1 MSAINNNIIKDNNE
15 NLHVNINFAGGFYDK
30 DTNLIR
36 FGKRDYSPEQR
47 RWSASDPIDFE
58 GGDLN
63 LYGYVLSDP
72 IQFVDPEGLSA
83 EDNQFIP
90 PTPSKTYCVIK
101 ALEETTK
108 KNFCNKFIYDL
119 AFEDQVKL
127 RQICKANSIQ
137 DCSMACFCTNFYE
150 NLKKYC
156 KLKMPKPKVKK

>member
-1 MSAINNNIIKDNNE
+1 MSAIN
-15 NLHVNINFAGGFYDK
+15 NLHVNINFSGGFYDK

-36 FGKRDYSPEQR
+36 FGKRDYNPEQR
-47 RWSASDPIDFE
+47 RWSASDPIGFE

-72 IQFVDPEGLSA
+72 IQFVDPEGLSS

-90 PTPSKTYCVIK
+90 PKMNLPYCIILACVETK
-101 ALEETTK
+101 ADFCE
-108 KNFCNKFIYDL
+108 NFINRSMYEFKYDKYCRVGDRQACKF
-119 AFEDQVKL
+119 ACV
-127 RQICKANSIQ
+127 AN
-137 DCSMACFCTNFYE
+137 DFYE